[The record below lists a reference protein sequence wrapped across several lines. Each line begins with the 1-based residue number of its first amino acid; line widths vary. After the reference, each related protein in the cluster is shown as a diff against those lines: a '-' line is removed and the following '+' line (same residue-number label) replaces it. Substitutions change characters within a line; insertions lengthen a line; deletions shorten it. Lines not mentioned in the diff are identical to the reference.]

1 MKKHEFKNFD
11 KIKREVKS
19 NEGSNEGSGVFQNI
33 LGLIVIGLLLYKF
46 APKVFNFVTGGSSD
60 AKIHCGQ
67 YPDVLNAKTDRAA
80 KLAYK
85 SCIKRYDKK

>member
-11 KIKREVKS
+11 KIKREENPMKVS
-19 NEGSNEGSGVFQNI
+19 SVFQNI

-67 YPDVLNAKTDRAA
+67 YPDVLNAKTDRAV

>member
-11 KIKREVKS
+11 KIKREVKP
-19 NEGSNEGSGVFQNI
+19 NEGSSVFQNI